1 MICEDHSSPTY
12 DCDDVDLCWLEAVNK
27 QKKLKGLLGS
37 STKLG
42 PVTFVPPWICVAIS
56 KSEVV
61 TSEDLQKAIVAFEL
75 KVRLIVKSVS
85 LFLSFFIYF

>member
-1 MICEDHSSPTY
+1 MICEDHSIPTY

-27 QKKLKGLLGS
+27 QKKLKGLLRN

-42 PVTFVPPWICVAIS
+42 PVTLFMCIAIS
-56 KSEVV
+56 KNEVV

-75 KVRLIVKSVS
+75 KVRLIVKSG
-85 LFLSFFIYF
+85 F